1 MQYVVSVVLL
11 AVALVCT
18 HPLLAD
24 SNGAPTESK
33 EVKSVADATLPDAP
47 MPQAAASTT
56 GNAIHYAPL
65 YARTVFPGETAHRL
79 TNKQKFLY
87 AGRQIIE
94 PIALVPALGSAVWD
108 QWRNGDPRYGTDGA
122 AFAERFGAAVAR
134 ENSYRFLT
142 DGLMPVVLH
151 EDPRYYRLGE
161 GSALRRMTYA
171 FVQTFVTHTD
181 DGRQTFNY
189 GGWIGRALGASM
201 TYIYYPEPSRNGGVV
216 LRTFG
221 TSLGGLTA
229 YDEFREFLPRAIF
242 TKLDIFR

>member
-1 MQYVVSVVLL
+1 MRCCLL
-11 AVALVCT
+11 KPAEIIAVQ
-18 HPLLAD
+18 
-24 SNGAPTESK
+24 K
-33 EVKSVADATLPDAP
+33 
-47 MPQAAASTT
+47 
-56 GNAIHYAPL
+56 
-65 YARTVFPGETAHRL
+65 ARNFIFC
-79 TNKQKFLY
+79 Q
-87 AGRQIIE
+87 GRQYFDLMLLNLQVC
-94 PIALVPALGSAVWD
+94 ALIGRIPESARVTVHHFRTGVGRNSFRRVQRIVVAGYLKVRPVPTSM
-108 QWRNGDPRYGTDGA
+108 PRSNVPVPRQLPPPTMLA
-122 AFAERFGAAVAR
+122 RFSCPR
-134 ENSYRFLT
+134 
-142 DGLMPVVLH
+142 GL
-151 EDPRYYRLGE
+151 EGRLGE